1 MKNLIKALV
10 LSAPALALIACSGG
24 STSYSMLA
32 TGQSFKQATVNSKVD
47 LLWVID
53 NSLSMIPLQQN
64 LTNNF
69 GYFMSD
75 FVGKGYD
82 YRLAVT
88 TSDAYLANADYR
100 NNPSLARW
108 RDGVNSTH
116 TGVFVVTPAILNP
129 INIFV
134 TNASQGASGSGD
146 ERGFQSYREALSS
159 LLNSDFLRP
168 DSFFGMI
175 ILSDEDD
182 FSNPNRPEG
191 DFTYGDHNYSD
202 PGIETVASQVAYLD
216 GLTHSTGS
224 HRRYSV
230 SAITVLDSACQSSH
244 AAQSGS
250 TIIGTRYIQLANMT
264 NGVLGSVC
272 DSSFASSLAAIQQK
286 ILELSTA
293 FPLDGSPDPATIQ
306 VFVNGVSIAQ
316 GSTNGWTYDS
326 TTNAISFH
334 GASVPPAGAAISV
347 KFDPS
352 HLTF

>member
-1 MKNLIKALV
+1 MKNLIRTLV
-10 LSAPALALIACSGG
+10 LSMPAIGLIACSGG
-24 STSYSMLA
+24 NTSYSMLA

-69 GYFMSD
+69 GYFMTD

-88 TSDAYLANADYR
+88 TSDAYLAGANYH
-100 NNPSLARW
+100 NQPSLARW

-116 TGVFVVTPAILNP
+116 TGVFVITPATVNP
-129 INIFV
+129 INTFV

-146 ERGFQSYREALSS
+146 ERIFQSFQEALSS
-159 LLNSDFLRP
+159 SLNTDFLRP

-182 FSNPNRPEG
+182 FSDPNRAEG
-191 DFTYGDHNYSD
+191 DFSGGDHDYSD
-202 PGIETVASQVAYLD
+202 PGLETVASQVSYLD
-216 GLTHSTGS
+216 TLTQTTGS

-244 AAQSGS
+244 SAQSAS
-250 TIIGTRYIQLANMT
+250 TIIGTRYIQLANAT

-272 DSSFASSLAAIQQK
+272 DSSFANSLAAIQQR

-293 FPLDGSPDPATIQ
+293 FPLEGTPKVDTIQ
-306 VFVNGVSIAQ
+306 VFVNGASVPA

-326 TTNAISFH
+326 TANAISFH
-334 GASVPPAGAAISV
+334 GTAVPPAGAAISV
-347 KFDPS
+347 KFDPD